1 MTRKKEEIIEGN
13 GVTSEVVSDTIND
26 TVQPTQLILKFDDLS
41 VSKSGGVVTISK
53 MRSGIS
59 DSTYSNVAVG
69 ATKNW
74 QLFNEVGSEIPT
86 GNIHGNRPFFWRG
99 ELTPGL
105 YTLTTGPG
113 YSKSAESKVRSR
125 IPGRGYSVTFWIF

>member
-1 MTRKKEEIIEGN
+1 MTRKKEE
-13 GVTSEVVSDTIND
+13 TSELNTTGIETSEMPSEL
-26 TVQPTQLILKFDDLS
+26 VQPAQLILKFDDLS